1 MSDLIKEN
9 SKHQEKNMVKMQLN
23 SDHLMGNWVL
33 IKTIKGE
40 LRLVPPNQ
48 ASLKTRKELQNSDY

>member
-1 MSDLIKEN
+1 
-9 SKHQEKNMVKMQLN
+9 MQLN

-48 ASLKTRKELQNSDY
+48 ASLKTREELQNSDY

>member
-1 MSDLIKEN
+1 MSNVIKEN
-9 SKHQEKNMVKMQLN
+9 SKHREKNMIKTQLN
-23 SDHLMGNWVL
+23 SDHLMGNWIL

-48 ASLKTRKELQNSDY
+48 ASLKTREELRTSDY